1 MKKLKVTL
9 VSLLALLVLVGCASA
24 PKDEVTPKP
33 DTPAEEVKPE
43 TPAEEVKPET
53 ETPVVTEKTGQDE
66 FILNAF
72 NDQGFDATDK
82 EAWIV
87 NEEGPNKTAV
97 IIKDNS
103 NANKPLISKI
113 VYLKEGDKAV
123 KVLYMQVENNTIIDN
138 Q

>member
-24 PKDEVTPKP
+24 PKEEVTP
-33 DTPAEEVKPE
+33 KPE

-53 ETPVVTEKTGQDE
+53 ETPAEEVTPEPVVIEKTGQDE

-82 EAWIV
+82 EAWMV

-103 NANKPLISKI
+103 NGNKPLISKI

>member
-24 PKDEVTPKP
+24 PKEEVTP
-33 DTPAEEVKPE
+33 KPE

-53 ETPVVTEKTGQDE
+53 ETPAEEVTPEPVVIEKTGQDE

-72 NDQGFDATDK
+72 NDQGFDANDK
-82 EAWIV
+82 EAWMV

-103 NANKPLISKI
+103 NGNKPLISKI

>member
-24 PKDEVTPKP
+24 PKEEVTP
-33 DTPAEEVKPE
+33 KPE

-53 ETPVVTEKTGQDE
+53 ETPAEEVTPEPVVIEKTGQDE

-82 EAWIV
+82 EAWMV

-103 NANKPLISKI
+103 NGNKPLISKI
-113 VYLKEGDKAV
+113 VYLKEGNKAV

>member
-43 TPAEEVKPET
+43 T

-82 EAWIV
+82 EAWMV